1 MAKVK
6 PCTFMVTGFFYF
18 PTKKGGEEEMKDV
31 IAYRKTC
38 SAEGTGLS
46 HYILTVATV
55 K

>member
-1 MAKVK
+1 MSVK
-6 PCTFMVTGFFYF
+6 NE
-18 PTKKGGEEEMKDV
+18 KKDV

-46 HYILTVATV
+46 HFILMGTDA